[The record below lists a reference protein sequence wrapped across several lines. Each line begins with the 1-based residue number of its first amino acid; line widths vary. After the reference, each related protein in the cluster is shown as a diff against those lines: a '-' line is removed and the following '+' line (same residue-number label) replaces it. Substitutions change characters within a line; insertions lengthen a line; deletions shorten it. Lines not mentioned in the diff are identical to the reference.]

1 VVVGLRTSR
10 ISFDKPASTTIL
22 TPIQYIAEQY
32 NGNIAL
38 LREVESFLI
47 GMRPGGE
54 EMFL

>member
-1 VVVGLRTSR
+1 VVGLRTSR
-10 ISFDKPASTTIL
+10 ISSHKPASTTVL
-22 TPIQYIAEQY
+22 RPIRYIAEQY
-32 NGNIAL
+32 SGDIAL

>member
-1 VVVGLRTSR
+1 MVGLRTSR
-10 ISFDKPASTTIL
+10 ISSRKPASTTIL
-22 TPIQYIAEQY
+22 TPIRYIAGQY
-32 NGNIAL
+32 SGNIAL

>member
-1 VVVGLRTSR
+1 VGLRTSG
-10 ISFDKPASTTIL
+10 ISSHKPTSTAIL
-22 TPIQYIAEQY
+22 TRIEYIAEQY